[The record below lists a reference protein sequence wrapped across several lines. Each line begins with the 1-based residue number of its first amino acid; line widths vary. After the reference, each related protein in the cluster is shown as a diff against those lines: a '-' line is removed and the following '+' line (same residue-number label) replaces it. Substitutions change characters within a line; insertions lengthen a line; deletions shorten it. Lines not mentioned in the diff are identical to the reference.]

1 MDTLKRRADAVVVGS
16 GALGAASAFWLAKRG
31 LEVVLV
37 DRFELVSQT
46 SPRAAGLAQK
56 VQVDDVLA
64 ELAIRG
70 VDALLGFEELTG
82 RPLEVTVNGSVK
94 VARTEADAEQLHEEV
109 RRGAQ
114 LGVAIEEVDAADARR
129 HAPWLNADDALLV
142 SYAPGDVYIED
153 PGTLPRAFVAGL
165 ADLGGTALAN
175 TEVTGFVLGDGG
187 TVLGVETSRGTIEAA
202 VVVDAAGAWTRIV
215 GRSAGVSIP
224 LYPARHQLCI
234 TEPLAEVR
242 PTHPTV
248 RVMDARVYVRP
259 CGGGLM
265 FGAYEPDPLM
275 VDPARR
281 PPGFQIADLEF
292 EIEPLRRKMAEVASE
307 MPLLGDAPIAE
318 LRGGLPTMTP
328 DGHFIVDRLPGT
340 DGIYVASGCNVGGLS
355 ISPPI
360 GEDLASWIVAGGDR
374 PRTLEALRIGR
385 FGDRYEDEEVLR
397 AHCFQTYAHK
407 YDVDEVADR
416 RPAGVATEGAE
427 ER

>member
-1 MDTLKRRADAVVVGS
+1 MDTLKRWADAVVIGS
-16 GALGAASAFWLAKRG
+16 GALGTASAFWLARRG
-31 LEVVLV
+31 LDVVLV
-37 DRFELVSQT
+37 DRFDLVSQT

-70 VDALLGFEELTG
+70 VDALLGFEDLTG
-82 RPLEVTVNGSVK
+82 RRLEVTVNGSVK
-94 VARTEADAEQLHEEV
+94 VARTEVDAEQLHEEI
-109 RRGAQ
+109 RRGRQ
-114 LGVAIEEVDAADARR
+114 LGVAIAEVDAAEARR
-129 HAPWLNADDALLV
+129 HVPWLIADDALLV
-142 SYAPGDVYIED
+142 GYAPDDIYMED
-153 PGTLPRAFVAGL
+153 PGTLPRAFIAAL

-175 TEVTGFVLGDGG
+175 TEVTGFVLDGG
-187 TVLGVETSRGTIEAA
+187 TVQGVETSRGTIETP

-215 GRSAGVSIP
+215 GRRAGVGIP

-242 PTHPTV
+242 STHPTV

-259 CGGGLM
+259 CRGGLM

-275 VDPARR
+275 VDPAHR

-292 EIEPLRRKMAEVASE
+292 DIEPLRRKMAEVRAE
-307 MPLLGDAPIAE
+307 MPLLCDAPIAE

-328 DGHFIVDRLPGT
+328 DGHFIVDRLPRMG
-340 DGIYVASGCNVGGLS
+340 GLYVASGCNVGGLS

-374 PRTLEALRIGR
+374 PRTLEALRVDR
-385 FGDRYEDEEVLR
+385 FDDRYEDDEALR
-397 AHCFQTYAHK
+397 ADCFQTYAHK
-407 YDVDEVADR
+407 YDPDEVVAR
-416 RPAGVATEGAE
+416 RPAGVATEGGE